1 MQRTETRLISIL
13 VWALALTLFGLA
25 QYRSTVTAG
34 RHATAG
40 AEAPVDAPAHGE

>member
-34 RHATAG
+34 PHTTLG
-40 AEAPVDAPAHGE
+40 AEAPLDAPLRGE